1 MIDTHA
7 HLEEILCD
15 TKGGVDKIVLA
26 SSDIKSAKKN
36 LQLAEKYKF
45 LKPAVGIHPQ
55 SPSEQIDKLEKL
67 INKKVVAIGEC
78 GLDFGD
84 DYDQKKQMEVF
95 RYQIELSQ
103 KYKLPLII
111 HARKAVDETVEVLKS
126 YKNLS
131 GVFHCYAGGNK
142 RIKKI
147 MELEGEWY
155 FGIDGNLTYEVGLV
169 EVVKNIPKNR
179 LVLETDCPY
188 LTPVPFRG
196 EINKP
201 AYVEYIYKKVGEI
214 WQMNFEATEKII
226 DDNAKRLFG
235 I

>member
-78 GLDFGD
+78 GLDSP
-84 DYDQKKQMEVF
+84 M
-95 RYQIELSQ
+95 
-103 KYKLPLII
+103 
-111 HARKAVDETVEVLKS
+111 
-126 YKNLS
+126 
-131 GVFHCYAGGNK
+131 
-142 RIKKI
+142 
-147 MELEGEWY
+147 
-155 FGIDGNLTYEVGLV
+155 
-169 EVVKNIPKNR
+169 
-179 LVLETDCPY
+179 
-188 LTPVPFRG
+188 
-196 EINKP
+196 
-201 AYVEYIYKKVGEI
+201 
-214 WQMNFEATEKII
+214 
-226 DDNAKRLFG
+226 
-235 I
+235 